1 MAQSRQLILASASP
15 RRAALLEQ
23 IGVAFTVIPANVDEA
38 RRDDESAESYVARL
52 AKTKARAVANT
63 APENT
68 AILGADTVV
77 VKNGEILLKP
87 RDDAD
92 ARHMLSTLSGAPH
105 EVLTSVA
112 LALADD
118 ESHCETIVVKTSVR
132 FRELSARE
140 IARYVAGGEP
150 QDKAGAYGIQ
160 GVAGAFVESIT
171 GSYSN
176 VVGLPLAETYRL
188 LVENGV
194 ETALS

>member
-38 RRDDESAESYVARL
+38 RRDGESAESYVARL
-52 AKTKARAVANT
+52 AKTKALAVANT

-77 VKNGEILLKP
+77 VNHGEILLKP

-105 EVLTSVA
+105 EVLTGVA
-112 LALADD
+112 LALADA
-118 ESHCETIVVKTSVR
+118 VKTRADDLHHAIDVGPVR
-132 FRELSARE
+132 
-140 IARYVAGGEP
+140 
-150 QDKAGAYGIQ
+150 
-160 GVAGAFVESIT
+160 
-171 GSYSN
+171 
-176 VVGLPLAETYRL
+176 
-188 LVENGV
+188 
-194 ETALS
+194 